1 MNFGKLY
8 RGSRKLAAK
17 TLPKPALKLIKKVY
31 SFPVVGMG
39 GSLITNERI
48 EVNLSLLERCSELEG
63 DVIECGVYRG
73 GNLIELA
80 KKLKSIESNKVVYG
94 LDTFEGLPFN
104 SEEDEVAGK
113 QMLPTG
119 LFEDTSVESIQ
130 HLLDKKG
137 LDNVK
142 LIKGLFSESFLS
154 LKDKKFCFAYI
165 DADLY
170 LSIKQCIDFLKPR
183 MVKGGVIMFDDYN
196 SPTCGGAN
204 KAVEEGLGKENLFIF
219 PNKRCYWVKSQHLNI

>member
-94 LDTFEGLPFN
+94 LDTFEGLPVVSGDKDDLRFQ
-104 SEEDEVAGK
+104 DPPRHVV
-113 QMLPTG
+113 G
-119 LFEDTSVESIQ
+119 LTAKGQAKKDTSGFVV
-130 HLLDKKG
+130 
-137 LDNVK
+137 N
-142 LIKGLFSESFLS
+142 
-154 LKDKKFCFAYI
+154 
-165 DADLY
+165 
-170 LSIKQCIDFLKPR
+170 
-183 MVKGGVIMFDDYN
+183 
-196 SPTCGGAN
+196 
-204 KAVEEGLGKENLFIF
+204 
-219 PNKRCYWVKSQHLNI
+219 